1 MDEGQN
7 AIIDLSTVNFP
18 LKNLFLVFI
27 LKLHF
32 IPLKQI
38 PSQKDENKTKNP
50 NKQKTQNNE
59 SQPTN
64 KIPQNPNKKTPTKPK
79 AKTKQNC
86 EDNFC
91 SLSVI

>member
-7 AIIDLSTVNFP
+7 AIIDLSSVYSL

-38 PSQKDENKTKNP
+38 PSQKDENKKPKQTKNP
-50 NKQKTQNNE
+50 NQWKPTNQKNSPKPKQKNY
-59 SQPTN
+59 
-64 KIPQNPNKKTPTKPK
+64 TKPK
-79 AKTKQNC
+79 AKPKQNC